1 MANYSFSVWI
11 ALSVG
16 LLLLFVYTALV
27 NVRRHNQPEVRLD
40 DIVTRLLPVD
50 LEALAAALDLGIDSS
65 LRPNSP
71 EEFRKLERERA
82 KVAAECLRRMRH
94 NAALLQRLGYSRLN
108 SPNPMVVEQAQQ
120 LVDAGVHVRIYVLMA
135 LAAMF
140 VRRIWGLGS
149 LAQMKVARIQ
159 RITSSSLLPAYE
171 ALRSKAADLTGLR
184 DQGFHESLLQSL

>member
-27 NVRRHNQPEVRLD
+27 NVRRHNQPEVPLHE
-40 DIVTRLLPVD
+40 IITRLLPVN
-50 LEALAAALDLGIDSS
+50 LEALAGALDLGIDTS
-65 LRPNSP
+65 LRPNSL
-71 EEFRKLERERA
+71 EEFRTLERERA

-149 LAQMKVARIQ
+149 LVQMKVARIQ
-159 RITSSSLLPAYE
+159 RITSSSLVPAYE
-171 ALRSKAADLTGLR
+171 ALRSKAADLTGLS
-184 DQGFHESLLQSL
+184 DHGFHESLLQSL